1 MAFPVVVVCQGKEQ
15 IWSGGDWGLGGSFT
29 VHPRAFHAIFTFPF
43 TPFTLYPPA
52 LLAPPFII
60 KVPSPLSLKH
70 LLTFFFLSFFLFAVD
85 TIRSWHIFRML
96 CWTPGSGT
104 VMTEMWVTLQCTY
117 CNFCV
122 LIPNYCQVS
131 LKCAA
136 YQNTQP
142 STRSVEANVTPL
154 QLSNPPLHASVSCA
168 SQKFRWYFMNTAGI
182 SSMPARRQELIIV
195 NN

>member
-1 MAFPVVVVCQGKEQ
+1 MCQGEEQ

-43 TPFTLYPPA
+43 TPSRPPPRSPRFSIYRKSSLSS
-52 LLAPPFII
+52 LLETSTD
-60 KVPSPLSLKH
+60 V
-70 LLTFFFLSFFLFAVD
+70 FFFFFFLFAVD
-85 TIRSWHIFRML
+85 TIHFWHIFCML

-122 LIPNYCQVS
+122 LMPNYCQVS

-142 STRSVEANVTPL
+142 STQSVEANVTPL
-154 QLSNPPLHASVSCA
+154 QLSNPLLHTSASYA
-168 SQKFRWYFMNTAGI
+168 SQAML
-182 SSMPARRQELIIV
+182 RRSFSDILWTRQLFQVCQPEV
-195 NN
+195 KSY